1 MKLTNLK
8 DFDRKTETGEL
19 LRLCWGVVGNLNG
32 EVGEVTM
39 EVFESRKSRQDLR
52 LQEGRCNWKI
62 LSAQWSYQLG
72 KLVWKDEKQKINY
85 RQTEFEIIAT
95 NQQTNIQLFSNILL

>member
-1 MKLTNLK
+1 MII
-8 DFDRKTETGEL
+8 
-19 LRLCWGVVGNLNG
+19 
-32 EVGEVTM
+32 

-72 KLVWKDEKQKINY
+72 KLVWKDEKQKKINY
-85 RQTEFEIIAT
+85 RQTEFEIIAM